1 MSVAAKDKRFSMRKR
16 RSPTAAT
23 ELEKSRF
30 PPHSSRV
37 ISARAELPSLPLLP
51 SKDVAAL
58 AAAGLSTPFAVLDH
72 LPRRYEDR
80 RRFDAFP
87 NQSSA
92 IPVCLRGTVI
102 DAAPRGFGHG
112 RRFFEAIVMDG
123 SGGVFG
129 SGKVT
134 CRWYNMP
141 FIHKLVATGHEVIVY
156 GKVKDANGRLVIDHP
171 DFEVLR
177 EDDAAASIHLERIV
191 PIYKN
196 LPGLA
201 QRRLREIIHLLLH
214 QTDPA
219 TLESIRDIQPATPRH
234 QALCEVHFP
243 ESIEQASAARRRF
256 ALEEFFALQLNV
268 VWRRARYHERLGRVL
283 GTRTTLLKRFYTS
296 LPFDLTD
303 AQKRSIREIVADM
316 REPRPMHRLL
326 QGDVGS
332 GKTFVAMAA
341 MLLAID
347 SGCQAALMAPT
358 QILAEQHY
366 LTFCRWLEPLD
377 LRIALRTANR
387 DESSHLPLSGE
398 PQIII
403 GTHAL
408 LYDSV
413 AFRDLGLV
421 VIDEQ
426 HKFGVAQRAA
436 LIGQGL
442 VPDVLVMTATPIP
455 RTLTMTLYGDLDVSL
470 LDEKPPGRGKIITAV
485 RVAPK
490 QTDVT
495 NFIKQQI
502 TEGRQAYLVYPL
514 VDESE
519 TLNAESAIEA
529 YAKWQKRLADHRV
542 GLLHGKLK
550 PEEKEDVMRRFRAG
564 EIAALV
570 ATTVI
575 EVGVDVA
582 NASVMILHHAER
594 FGLAQIHQLRGRIG
608 RGAHKGWCVLL
619 TDGKSPDG
627 LEKLKI
633 AEQTSDGFEIAEA
646 DLRLRGPGDVLGTAQ
661 SGLSDLR
668 FTDFLADTA
677 LLREARAL
685 ADAVIAEDPD
695 LTGQHRAQRPLIL
708 LRSETD
714 PQPGAA

>member
-1 MSVAAKDKRFSMRKR
+1 MDSKRQAR
-16 RSPTAAT
+16 RV
-23 ELEKSRF
+23 L
-30 PPHSSRV
+30 
-37 ISARAELPSLPLLP
+37 SAHDALASLSLLP
-51 SKDVAAL
+51 PKDVAAL
-58 AAAGLSTPFAVLDH
+58 VAAGLTTPAAVLEH

-87 NQSSA
+87 NQPSA
-92 IPVCLRGTVI
+92 QPVCLRGTVI
-102 DAAPRGFGHG
+102 DAALRGFGRG
-112 RRFFEAIVMDG
+112 RRFYEAIVMDG
-123 SGGVFG
+123 AGGVFG
-129 SGKVT
+129 SGKIT

-141 FIHKLVATGHEVIVY
+141 FIHKLLATGHEVILY
-156 GKVKDANGRLVIDHP
+156 GRVKDSNGRLVIDHP
-171 DFEVLR
+171 EFEILR
-177 EDDAAASIHLERIV
+177 DEDEQASIHLERIV

-196 LPGLA
+196 ISGLA

-219 TLESIRDIQPATPRH
+219 TLVSNRDLHSATPRH
-234 QALCEVHFP
+234 QAFCEVHFP
-243 ESIEQASAARRRF
+243 ESLEQAQAARRRF
-256 ALEEFFALQLNV
+256 ALEEFFVLQLNV
-268 VWRRARYHERLGRVL
+268 VWRRARYHERQGRVL
-283 GTRTTLLKRFYTS
+283 GTRTTLLKRFYAD
-296 LPFDLTD
+296 LPFDLTN
-303 AQKRSIREIVADM
+303 AQKRSIKEIVADM

-366 LTFCRWLEPLD
+366 LTFRRWLEPLD

-387 DESSHLPLSGE
+387 DETSHLPLAGE

-436 LIGQGL
+436 LISQGL

-455 RTLTMTLYGDLDVSL
+455 RTLTMTIYGDLDVSL
-470 LDEKPPGRGKIITAV
+470 LDEKPPGRGKIVTAA
-485 RVAPK
+485 RIAAK

-495 NFIKQQI
+495 KFIKEQI
-502 TEGRQAYLVYPL
+502 AEGRQVYLVYPL
-514 VDESE
+514 VEESD
-519 TLNAESAIEA
+519 TLKAESASEA
-529 YAKWQKRLADHRV
+529 FEKWQKRLPGCEV
-542 GLLHGKLK
+542 GLLHGKLR
-550 PEEKEDVMRRFRAG
+550 PEEKEAVMRRFRAG

-575 EVGVDVA
+575 EVGVDVP

-594 FGLAQIHQLRGRIG
+594 FGLAQMHQLRGRIG
-608 RGAHKGWCVLL
+608 RGGHKAWCVLL

-627 LEKLKI
+627 LGKLRI
-633 AEQTSDGFEIAEA
+633 LEQTSDGFEIAEA

-661 SGLSDLR
+661 SGLADLR
-668 FTDFLADTA
+668 FTDFLADTQ

-685 ADAVIAEDPD
+685 ADSALAEDPD
-695 LTGQHRAQRPLIL
+695 LTGPHRALRQLIQHRGDA
-708 LRSETD
+708 D
-714 PQPGAA
+714 AHPGAA

>member
-1 MSVAAKDKRFSMRKR
+1 MFSAHDALASVS
-16 RSPTAAT
+16 
-23 ELEKSRF
+23 
-30 PPHSSRV
+30 
-37 ISARAELPSLPLLP
+37 LLP
-51 SKDVAAL
+51 PKDVAAL
-58 AAAGLSTPFAVLDH
+58 VAAGLATPAAVLDH

-87 NQSSA
+87 NQSTA

-102 DAAPRGFGHG
+102 DAALRGFGPG
-112 RRFFEAIVMDG
+112 RRFYEAIVMDG

-141 FIHKLVATGHEVIVY
+141 FLHKLLATGHEVILY
-156 GKVKDANGRLVIDHP
+156 GKVKDSNGRLVIDHP
-171 DFEVLR
+171 EFEILR
-177 EDDAAASIHLERIV
+177 EEEAPTSIHLERIV

-214 QTDPA
+214 QTEPA
-219 TLESIRDIQPATPRH
+219 TLASHCDLNPATPRQ
-234 QALCEVHFP
+234 QALCEAHFP
-243 ESIEQASAARRRF
+243 QSLEQAQAARRRF

-268 VWRRARYHERLGRVL
+268 VWRRARYHERPGRVL
-283 GTRTTLLKRFYTS
+283 GTRTTLLKRFYES
-296 LPFDLTD
+296 LPFDLTN
-303 AQKRSIREIVADM
+303 AQKRSIKEIVADM
-316 REPRPMHRLL
+316 REPRPMNRLL
-326 QGDVGS
+326 HGDVGS

-366 LTFCRWLEPLD
+366 LTFRRWLEPLD
-377 LRIALRTANR
+377 LRLALHTANR
-387 DESSHLPLSGE
+387 NETSHLPLAGAA
-398 PQIII
+398 QIII

-455 RTLTMTLYGDLDVSL
+455 RTLTMTIYGDLDVSL
-470 LDEKPPGRGKIITAV
+470 LDEQPPGRGKTITAV
-485 RVAPK
+485 RIAPK

-495 NFIKQQI
+495 SFVKRKIA
-502 TEGRQAYLVYPL
+502 EGRQAYLVYPL
-514 VDESE
+514 VEESE
-519 TLNAESAIEA
+519 NLKVESAVEA
-529 YAKWQKRLADHRV
+529 YEKWQKRLAGSVV

-550 PEEKEDVMRRFRAG
+550 PDEKEDVMRRFRDG
-564 EIAALV
+564 GIAALV

-575 EVGVDVA
+575 EVGVDVP
-582 NASVMILHHAER
+582 NASVMVLHHAER

-608 RGAHKGWCVLL
+608 RGGHQGWCVIL
-619 TDGKSPDG
+619 TDGKNPDS
-627 LEKLKI
+627 LEKLTI
-633 AEQTSDGFEIAEA
+633 LEHSSDGFEIAEA

-661 SGLSDLR
+661 SGLADLR
-668 FTDFLADTA
+668 FTDFLADTT
-677 LLREARAL
+677 LLREARTL
-685 ADAVIAEDPD
+685 ADSVLAEDPH
-695 LTGQHRAQRPLIL
+695 LAGLHRSLRPIIQR
-708 LRSETD
+708 RSEMEALPAT
-714 PQPGAA
+714 A

>member
-1 MSVAAKDKRFSMRKR
+1 VFS
-16 RSPTAAT
+16 A
-23 ELEKSRF
+23 
-30 PPHSSRV
+30 H
-37 ISARAELPSLPLLP
+37 AELASLPLLP
-51 SKDVAAL
+51 AKDVAAL
-58 AAAGLSTPFAVLDH
+58 AAAGLTTPAAALDH

-87 NQSSA
+87 NQPSA

-102 DAAPRGFGHG
+102 DASLRGFGHG
-112 RRFFEAIVMDG
+112 RRFYEAIVMDG

-141 FIHKLVATGHEVIVY
+141 FIHKLLASGHEVILY
-156 GKVKDANGRLVIDHP
+156 GKVKDSNGRLVIDHP
-171 DFEVLR
+171 EFEILR
-177 EDDAAASIHLERIV
+177 EDDAQASIHLERIV

-196 LPGLA
+196 LTGMA

-219 TLESIRDIQPATPRH
+219 GLESIRDIQSATPRY
-234 QALCEVHFP
+234 QALCDVHFP
-243 ESIEQASAARRRF
+243 DSPEQASAARRRF

-268 VWRRARYHERLGRVL
+268 VWRRARYHERPGRVL
-283 GTRTTLLKRFYTS
+283 GTRTTLLKRFHAS

-341 MLLAID
+341 MLLALD

-366 LTFCRWLEPLD
+366 LTFRRWLEPLE

-387 DESSHLPLSGE
+387 DESTHLPLSGE
-398 PQIII
+398 PQIIL

-436 LIGQGL
+436 LISQGL

-455 RTLTMTLYGDLDVSL
+455 RTLTMTLYGDLDVSV
-470 LDEKPPGRGKIITAV
+470 LDEKPPGRGKIITAM
-485 RVAPK
+485 RIAPK

-495 NFIKQQI
+495 KFVKQQI
-502 TEGRQAYLVYPL
+502 AEGRQAYLVYPL

-529 YAKWQKRLADHRV
+529 YAKWQKRLAGHQV

-633 AEQTSDGFEIAEA
+633 LEQTSDGFEIAEA

-677 LLREARAL
+677 LLREARSL
-685 ADAVIAEDPD
+685 ADAVLAADPD
-695 LTGQHRAQRPLIL
+695 LTGQHRAQRPLIQQ
-708 LRSETD
+708 RSDAD
-714 PQPGAA
+714 PLPGAA